1 MRVGECVNW
10 PSVKLKAQRIKRQKK
25 NERQAAKRV
34 STSEEKRQALKR
46 VVLIKECG

>member
-10 PSVKLKAQRIKRQKK
+10 PSVKLKAQRIERQN

-46 VVLIKECG
+46 AVLIKECG